1 MPVRSRRA
9 TAIGMRASFRVA
21 IVSATLSAACAPE
34 TTEELTPACSDADS
48 DPSKTVDY
56 KTQIRPLLW
65 KPQNGAASCTYCH
78 ASTHQEGSTPVY
90 LFLDSYALLRKGSK
104 TAGAVV
110 VPGKPCASL
119 IVKKLR
125 GTAVNGARM
134 PREGPYFTAAQI
146 TLVSDWI
153 AEGAK
158 GGD

>member
-1 MPVRSRRA
+1 MSACSPARDGTRVLLWM
-9 TAIGMRASFRVA
+9 AIALAAV
-21 IVSATLSAACAPE
+21 TAACAPE

-56 KTQIRPLLW
+56 KTQVRPLLW
-65 KPQNGAASCTYCH
+65 KPQNGASSCTYCH
-78 ASTHQEGSTPVY
+78 TSTHQEGSTPVY
-90 LFLDSYALLRKGSK
+90 LFLDSYAFLRKGSK

-134 PREGPYFTAAQI
+134 PREGPYFTPEQI
-146 TLVSDWI
+146 ALVSDWI